1 MPAAPPKAPKACP
14 GVKPWSLLE
23 VPSSTSCAESR
34 NRRFPNEI
42 GASPRFHR
50 FYREEEGPGIYFPA
64 NWRAIGRL
72 KAPMPN
78 SKSSRLAGKAV
89 GSLVVRVS
97 RLHFRRVAGAAFQKL
112 PEQKVAA
119 QFYARPVGGS

>member
-34 NRRFPNEI
+34 NRRFPNDI
-42 GASPRFHR
+42 GASPRFHH
-50 FYREEEGPGIYFPA
+50 FYREEEGPEIYFPA

-97 RLHFRRVAGAAFQKL
+97 RLHLRRVAGAAFQNV
-112 PEQKVAA
+112 PAHRVAS
-119 QFYARPVGGS
+119 QLSGGP